1 MTSTLAF
8 NFYQGSFM
16 CGASGSATCLD
27 CHPSCSGCTAG
38 KCNSCVNPQATKAA
52 DGGFCLCTASGCPTC
67 HASCSTC
74 GGSNSNQC
82 TDCTVKNALLS
93 DAVSGGTC
101 ACGSE
106 YVPQSPAVAICAPPC
121 HESCLTC
128 SVNNSASACLTCK
141 ATGAGLDNAAGGTC
155 SCGDE
160 YVPQTSPTTCEA
172 CHGTCSRCVNSS
184 VSGCTECK
192 IPEAKTS
199 NAAGGTCSCP
209 SQYVPQSPA
218 TSSCV
223 SCQLSCLTCTN
234 NSASGCLLCKVP
246 EATLDNPLGGTCA
259 CTAPKYKGKTSP
271 TTPCEPLCSPS
282 CATCANPTSEGC
294 LTCKVPE
301 ASVTKAGGGV
311 CYCGSGYVREFNP
324 TTSCRACAQYDCV
337 CSGLKGTP
345 CLGPELQDF
354 VTFAAGYGLPLVTPG
369 NGAWCF
375 GSSMPVSARQ
385 ISEVEAVIGPISR
398 DGSGNLQPSPECYD
412 LLRAQWT
419 FIDDWFKLLF
429 SRFSAPAAATAA
441 EIYNTKGGLRLWIFR
456 FGGSSMYTK
465 SEWGP
470 IRAAFNTPGAQLSD
484 YLAWADGYSID
495 RKTVLNYPN
504 SLKLA
509 LKEQDKALFNRFST
523 VCREVACKLKTQC
536 QQVDATSICAT
547 S

>member
-1 MTSTLAF
+1 MNS
-8 NFYQGSFM
+8 SV
-16 CGASGSATCLD
+16 
-27 CHPSCSGCTAG
+27 SGCTECKIPEA
-38 KCNSCVNPQATKAA
+38 KTSNAA
-52 DGGFCLCTASGCPTC
+52 
-67 HASCSTC
+67 
-74 GGSNSNQC
+74 
-82 TDCTVKNALLS
+82 
-93 DAVSGGTC
+93 GGTC
-101 ACGSE
+101 SCPSQ
-106 YVPQSPAVAICAPPC
+106 YVPQSPATSSCVSCQPSCLTCTNNSASGCLQCKVPEATLDDPLGGTCACTAPKYKEKTSPTTPC
-121 HESCLTC
+121 EPLCHPSCLTC
-128 SVNNSASACLTCK
+128 SVNESASDCLTCK

-172 CHGTCSRCVNSS
+172 CHGSCSRCVNSS

-223 SCQLSCLTCTN
+223 SCQPSCLTCTN
-234 NSASGCLLCKVP
+234 NSASGCLQCKVP
-246 EATLDNPLGGTCA
+246 EATLDDPLGGTCA
-259 CTAPKYKGKTSP
+259 CTAPKYKEKTSP
-271 TTPCEPLCSPS
+271 TTPCESLCWPS

-456 FGGSSMYTK
+456 FGGSSMYIK
-465 SEWGP
+465 SEWALSEQPSTLLGP
-470 IRAAFNTPGAQLSD
+470 NGVTTWPGQTATPLIERQ
-484 YLAWADGYSID
+484 
-495 RKTVLNYPN
+495 
-504 SLKLA
+504 
-509 LKEQDKALFNRFST
+509 FST
-523 VCREVACKLKTQC
+523 TRTP
-536 QQVDATSICAT
+536 SNWR
-547 S
+547 